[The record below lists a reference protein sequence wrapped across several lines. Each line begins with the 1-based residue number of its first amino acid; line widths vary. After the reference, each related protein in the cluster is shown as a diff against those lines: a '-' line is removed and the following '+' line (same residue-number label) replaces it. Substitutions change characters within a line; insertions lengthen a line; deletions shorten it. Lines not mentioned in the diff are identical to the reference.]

1 MIGFLGGTGPE
12 GIGLAL
18 RLASAGESILI
29 GSRDAERAAQAAE
42 EIATLTMSG
51 DVSGAV
57 NEEVAAAADVLF
69 ITVPYSNH
77 REVLELVRNNV
88 IGKTVVD
95 VVTPIMFDDGVARAL
110 PVAEGSAA
118 QEAQAILVESSVA
131 AAFHTVSARDLLR
144 LEESVDSDVVV
155 CADDED
161 ARTLVMDL
169 AEKIEGVRAIHG
181 GLLENAVYIESFTAL
196 LVNINRHYK
205 SHSAIRITGI

>member
-51 DVSGAV
+51 YVSGAV
-57 NEEVAAAADVLF
+57 NEEVAAAADVVF
-69 ITVPYSNH
+69 ITVPYSSH

-95 VVTPIMFDDGVARAL
+95 VVAPIIFDNGVARAL
-110 PVAEGSAA
+110 PVPEGSAA
-118 QEAQAILVESSVA
+118 QEAQAILVGSSVT
-131 AAFHTVSARDLLR
+131 AAFQTVSARDLLH
-144 LEESVDSDVVV
+144 LEEAVDSDVVV

-181 GLLENAVYIESFTAL
+181 GALRNAVYLESFTAL

>member
-1 MIGFLGGTGPE
+1 VIGFLGGTGPE

>member
-57 NEEVAAAADVLF
+57 NEAVAAAADVLF

>member
-1 MIGFLGGTGPE
+1 
-12 GIGLAL
+12 
-18 RLASAGESILI
+18 
-29 GSRDAERAAQAAE
+29 
-42 EIATLTMSG
+42 MSG

-118 QEAQAILVESSVA
+118 QEAQSILVESSVA